1 MSFASQIQVLR
12 ERLAIQLQRMEA
24 TLSLGGTS
32 EGLRHTIEASA
43 LLKTVLSL
51 LSSVGELERAWSIAG
66 ERSSVDVTVLE
77 ARLAE
82 ARGELA
88 SRADEVSRLRSAL
101 GAAENDADF
110 ARAETARAIT
120 DGETRATRAAESRA
134 GELDAWK
141 VSYADEMRRFG
152 ESRAAEAAAAARV
165 TAEEIADA
173 ALRRLDSEAR
183 AAVSIAHARAD
194 TCASEAAAAAR
205 TAAAEEVRA
214 VDAEARASAYADAA
228 SRAQAD
234 ADTARAE
241 SADARAAAASLA
253 DEVLRARHLLSL
265 ERATADE
272 VGRLFAERAAAEQS
286 AAEALRVSA
295 LESEAARHGADIE
308 RLRAGFDAAV
318 RAREESVS
326 DWRARYAAAAARAEH
341 AETLVKAID
350 RQLAPHAAAA
360 ALAPI
365 ASSLSNPALL
375 ARSWAA
381 ASSLANHNNNMM
393 MSSPSS
399 SSTSTSHHFGASS
412 LADATMRSAIR
423 SPPSSSSLSEPRNTQ
438 WSNATLRALAAGVER
453 RSGDSA
459 LMTSTSS
466 PSHIN
471 SIAATAASS
480 SPEGVIYSDRANAAA
495 RLKSAQNHAVAAVAA
510 VSSFAS
516 SMGMMPHSP

>member
-12 ERLAIQLQRMEA
+12 ERLAVQLQRMEA
-24 TLSLGGTS
+24 TLTLGGSS

-77 ARLAE
+77 ARLVE

-88 SRADEVSRLRSAL
+88 LRSDEVSRLRGAL

-165 TAEEIADA
+165 AAEEIADA

-194 TCASEAAAAAR
+194 SCASEAAAASR
-205 TAAAEEVRA
+205 MAAAEELRA
-214 VDAEARASAYADAA
+214 IDAEARANAYADAA

-265 ERATADE
+265 ERTTADE

-295 LESEAARHGADIE
+295 LESEAAKHGADIE

-360 ALAPI
+360 LAPI

-375 ARSWAA
+375 VRSWAA
-381 ASSLANHNNNMM
+381 ASNNMNNM
-393 MSSPSS
+393 SPSTA
-399 SSTSTSHHFGASS
+399 SSTSHFGASS

-423 SPPSSSSLSEPRNTQ
+423 SPPPPSEPRNTQ

-453 RSGDSA
+453 RESA
-459 LMTSTSS
+459 IMSSTSS
-466 PSHIN
+466 PSHIT
-471 SIAATAASS
+471 SSTLAASSS

-495 RLKSAQNHAVAAVAA
+495 RLKTAQSQAVAAVAA